1 MESMSKP
8 RITKGGVSIDERG
21 KVGFV
26 NDFNFQNIKRF
37 YVVENSSLDVV
48 RAFHGHL
55 KEAKYVF
62 VVSGSAFVAAV
73 KINHPINPDKNVEV
87 NKFILSEKEPN
98 ILYIPPSYAN
108 GFKSLEENTKVIFF
122 STDSLEESKNDDFR
136 FPYDYWGRE
145 IWDNCKKL

>member
-1 MESMSKP
+1 MENISRSK
-8 RITKGGVSIDERG
+8 IIKGGISTDERG

-37 YVVENSSLDVV
+37 YVVENSSLDIV

-62 VVSGSAFVAAV
+62 VVSGSAFIATV
-73 KINHPINPDKNVEV
+73 KINHTINPDKNVEV
-87 NKFILSEKEPN
+87 NKFILSEKESN

-108 GFKSLEENTKVIFF
+108 GFMSLEENTKVMFF
-122 STDSLEESKNDDFR
+122 STASLEESKNDDFR
-136 FPYDYWGRE
+136 FPHDYWGKE
-145 IWDNCKKL
+145 IWDNCKKI